1 MKQKER
7 RPVRED
13 PDVQLMLRFQDG
25 DTEAFDALFQKYSP
39 VVVNFVA
46 QFLGNRA
53 RAEEIAQDVLLKVYG
68 QQHQYEPTAK
78 LSTWLFKIAHNHC
91 LNEVRKREY
100 KVRLEPVDPQGEERE
115 PHLPSP
121 QAGPDK
127 VLEGEEVAAKI
138 REILLAI
145 PDNQRTAILLS
156 RQEGMSYQEVAAVI
170 GCTEK
175 AVKSLVFRATQSLK
189 AGLQDMGDEDDT

>member
-1 MKQKER
+1 
-7 RPVRED
+7 
-13 PDVQLMLRFQDG
+13 
-25 DTEAFDALFQKYSP
+25 
-39 VVVNFVA
+39 
-46 QFLGNRA
+46 
-53 RAEEIAQDVLLKVYG
+53 
-68 QQHQYEPTAK
+68 
-78 LSTWLFKIAHNHC
+78 
-91 LNEVRKREY
+91 
-100 KVRLEPVDPQGEERE
+100 
-115 PHLPSP
+115 
-121 QAGPDK
+121 
-127 VLEGEEVAAKI
+127 LEGEEVAAKI

>member
-7 RPVRED
+7 RPVQED
-13 PDVQLMLRFQDG
+13 PDVRLMLRFQDG
-25 DTEAFDALFQKYSP
+25 DTEAFDELFQKYSP
-39 VVVNFVA
+39 AVVNFVA

-68 QQHQYEPTAK
+68 QRYQYEPTAK
-78 LSTWLFKIAHNHC
+78 FSTWLFKIAHNHC

-100 KVRLEPVDPQGEERE
+100 KVRLEPVDPHGEERE
-115 PHLPSP
+115 NLPSP

-138 REILLAI
+138 RQILCGI
-145 PDNQRTAILLS
+145 PDNQRTAMLLS

-175 AVKSLVFRATQSLK
+175 AVKSLVFRATQRLR
-189 AGLQDMGDEDDT
+189 AGLQDMVDEDET

>member
-1 MKQKER
+1 MCSSCCAFKTETQKR
-7 RPVRED
+7 SMNSSRNILQR
-13 PDVQLMLRFQDG
+13 
-25 DTEAFDALFQKYSP
+25 
-39 VVVNFVA
+39 
-46 QFLGNRA
+46 
-53 RAEEIAQDVLLKVYG
+53 
-68 QQHQYEPTAK
+68 
-78 LSTWLFKIAHNHC
+78 LSTLSRSSWEIGPGLKKSPRTCCSKSTASSTSMNPPPSFRPGC
-91 LNEVRKREY
+91 LRLRIIIVSTKWRKREY

-170 GCTEK
+170 GCTHK

-189 AGLQDMGDEDDT
+189 AGLRDMVDEDET